1 MCLYL
6 FNKAHTGTNTSDL
19 KFSSSTYTN
28 FVVVAGD
35 GDASTG
41 LGRSDA
47 KLASCPKFA
56 ELKKFQA
63 LNKNEVHSTPIN
75 AKLGTRKK
83 TLIYTPYIPR

>member
-41 LGRSDA
+41 LGRSDDQMQNWPA
-47 KLASCPKFA
+47 APN
-56 ELKKFQA
+56 FQ
-63 LNKNEVHSTPIN
+63 N
-75 AKLGTRKK
+75 
-83 TLIYTPYIPR
+83 